1 MTEKQRLARLREY
14 NILDTPPE
22 EEFDAIT
29 RLAAR
34 ICDTPVAMI
43 NFIDENRQWT
53 KSSVGVEVDEVI
65 QENSFCSHTIQQDH
79 EMIIE
84 DLSDDYRFSEHPYVQ
99 NPPNFRFYA
108 GINIQSPG
116 NHNLGT
122 LCVLDKK
129 ERQITKKQKENL
141 KYLAEEISTRLEL
154 RRKRSR
160 LEEQNIELQDQSRFL
175 KNATDLMLQIDP
187 QTGLI
192 IEAHT
197 GDNDIIGFSESELI
211 KKSLF
216 EVFEEIE
223 PEEKLRRWMLDADR
237 SDKFQQEVLFKTKD
251 GQTLWCKIN
260 AARKDDRV
268 YLTARDISDKHEARE
283 KLVAESQMNKQL
295 IHNLPGIFCLT
306 DRDGKLVN
314 WNKNFLKKGNYS
326 EEYLRENRE
335 CEHYFLLPGKQKVKH
350 LLNTVFEEG
359 EMKTECKLKTSDG
372 KLIPVL
378 LSGFSVEYT
387 GKRQAVA
394 IAIDQSKQKEVENK
408 LSDEKRRFKLAT
420 NVASDVI
427 WDRDFDNEDIWWS
440 EGLSKNFG
448 YQRSTEEYGVNWWKT
463 KVHPDDRER
472 VIDGL
477 ERFFASTES
486 YWSDEYRFEKA
497 DGSYAYV
504 RDSAYAIRDDRQ
516 QTQRLI
522 GAMVDETDRIEAQQE
537 LKNALKSLNKAH
549 EIAQLGY
556 YEWIPGEDIL
566 KWSDRV
572 LQIYGLTD
580 REAPFEVADYI
591 ELVHPDDRAKVK
603 EMVST
608 ITDGENVTNL
618 VHRIITPNGTLKYI
632 QQRINVITDQQGKVE
647 LISGTAQDVTR
658 EVEQRKKLQRFSKV
672 ATETSNLVVIT
683 NAEGKT
689 EWVNESF
696 QEVTGYTLE
705 EIKGQKPGELLQG
718 PDTDP
723 ETIQHLSDK
732 IEKAEPVNAEIKNYT
747 KAGDPYWLEV
757 SIDPVFNENGE
768 LIEFFAIQK
777 DISERKQYEIEL
789 QESLNEN
796 EVLLS
801 EIHHRVKNNMAIIS
815 GLLQLEA
822 MRSKDEELQSKMRK
836 SQMRIQSMA
845 MVHEK
850 LYQSEDFS
858 NLSFGKYVNQLI
870 GSIKSTYGLS
880 EKGITLDTAID
891 SIQMNI
897 NQAVSCGLLI
907 HELVTNVVKHGFKL
921 QNNESGKIT
930 VQVTREGDDVQISL
944 IDNGYG
950 VPEEFR
956 FEDKDTLGATLVE
969 TLRKQLK
976 ADITISSDE
985 ITEFKITFEL
995 DEGLQGSAANADLS
1009 HR

>member
-1 MTEKQRLARLREY
+1 MTEKERSARLREY

-99 NPPNFRFYA
+99 NPPHFRFYA
-108 GINIQSPG
+108 GINIQSPD

-129 ERQITKKQKENL
+129 ERQITEEQKENL

-197 GDNDIIGFSESELI
+197 GDNDIVGFSESELV

-216 EVFEEIE
+216 EVFEGVE
-223 PEEKLRRWMLDADR
+223 PEEKLRRWMLDTDR
-237 SDKFQQEVLFKTKD
+237 SDKFQQEVLFKTKS

-326 EEYLRENRE
+326 EEYLKENRE
-335 CEHYFLLPGKQKVKH
+335 CEHYFLLPGKQKVKQ

-359 EMKTECKLKTSDG
+359 EMKAECKLKTSDG
-372 KLIPVL
+372 ELIPVL

-387 GKRQAVA
+387 GKQQAVA

-440 EGLSKNFG
+440 EGLAKNFG
-448 YQRSTEEYGVNWWKT
+448 YQRSTETYGVNWWKT

-477 ERFFASTES
+477 ERFFASTEN

-504 RDSAYAIRDDRQ
+504 RDSAYAIRNDRQ
-516 QTQRLI
+516 QPQRLI

-549 EIAQLGY
+549 EITQLGY

-572 LQIYGLTD
+572 LQIYVLTD
-580 REAPFEVADYI
+580 REGPFEVADYI
-591 ELVHPDDRAKVK
+591 ELVHPDDRGKVQ

-608 ITDGENVTNL
+608 ITDGKNVKNL

-632 QQRINVITDQQGKVE
+632 QQRINVTTDQQGKVE

-696 QEVTGYTLE
+696 QEVTGYTRE

-757 SIDPVFNENGE
+757 SIDPVFNEHGE

-891 SIQMNI
+891 PIQMNI

-976 ADITISSDE
+976 ADISISSDE